1 MKILFLTQWFDPEP
15 GAIRGLPLAVWLQA
29 RGHQVTVIT
38 GFPNYPGGKV
48 YPGYRIR
55 WRQWE
60 TVEGVRILRLPLIPN
75 HGSSA
80 VGRILNY
87 VSFALSSALLGP
99 WLAGKADVLYVYHPP
114 PTVGLAALVLKA
126 LRRLPYVYHIADMWP
141 ESVIE
146 SGMVKRGVLTRVL
159 ASCIH
164 FWCNALY
171 RSADVITVL
180 SPGFKR
186 LLTERGVEASKIQVV
201 YNWTQDDLF
210 RPVPRDVALAQK
222 LGLAGRFNVVYSG
235 NLGSFQAL
243 ETVLHAAQRLRDY
256 PEIQIVLAGTGQRE
270 AELRSAAEGLENVR
284 FLGGRPMAEMPQIHA
299 LADVLLVHLR
309 DLDFFASTV
318 PSKTQVALASGR
330 PVLMG
335 VRGDAAA
342 IITDARAGLTC
353 EPENAEAMAEQILK
367 LYRMAPEALE
377 QLGANGRAYYLS
389 RMSLDVGGALMED
402 IFSGVLER
410 TAPRRIPVA
419 EGD

>member
-1 MKILFLTQWFDPEP
+1 MKIVFLTQWFDPEP
-15 GAIRGLPLAVWLQA
+15 GAIRGLPLAAWLQA

-60 TVEGVRILRLPLIPN
+60 TVQGVKVLRLPLIPN

-80 VGRILNY
+80 VGRVLNY
-87 VSFALSSALLGP
+87 LSFALSSALLGP
-99 WLAGKADVLYVYHPP
+99 WFIGKADIVYVYHPP

-126 LRRLPYVYHIADMWP
+126 FRRLPYVYHIADMWP

-146 SGMVKRGVLTRVL
+146 SGMVRRGVMTRVI

-164 FWCNALY
+164 LWCGMLY

-186 LLTERGVEASKIQVV
+186 LLAERGVESDKIHIV

-210 RPVPRDVALAQK
+210 RPVPRDASLAQA
-222 LGLAGRFNVVYSG
+222 LGLAGRFNVIYAG

-243 ETVLHAAQRLRDY
+243 ETLLRAAERLRDY
-256 PEIQIVLAGTGQRE
+256 PEIQIVLAGTGQKE
-270 AELRSAAEGLENVR
+270 SELRSAAQGLRNVL
-284 FLGGRPMAEMPQIHA
+284 FLGGRPMTEMPPIHA
-299 LADVLLVHLR
+299 LADVLLVHLK

-335 VRGDAAA
+335 VRGDAAD
-342 IITDARAGLTC
+342 IITEAGAGLTC
-353 EPENAEAMAEQILK
+353 EPENDAAMAAQILELYHMKAEAREEM
-367 LYRMAPEALE
+367 
-377 QLGANGRAYYLS
+377 GANGRAYYQS

-402 IFSGVLER
+402 IFCGVLAR
-410 TAPRRIPVA
+410 SAPPHIPVA
-419 EGD
+419 EGG

>member
-1 MKILFLTQWFDPEP
+1 MKIVFLTQWFDPEP
-15 GAIRGLPLAVWLQA
+15 GAIRGLPLAAWLQA

-60 TVEGVRILRLPLIPN
+60 TVDGVKVLRLPLIPN

-80 VGRILNY
+80 VGRTLNY

-99 WLAGKADVLYVYHPP
+99 WFIGQADIVYVYHPP
-114 PTVGLAALVLKA
+114 PTVGLAALILKFI
-126 LRRLPYVYHIADMWP
+126 RRLPFVYHIADMWP
-141 ESVIE
+141 ESVVE
-146 SGMVKRGVLTRVL
+146 SGMVPRGALTVVIAR
-159 ASCIH
+159 CIH
-164 FWCNALY
+164 FWCNTLY
-171 RSADVITVL
+171 RYADTITVL

-186 LLTERGVEASKIQVV
+186 LLTQRGVDPSKIQVV

-210 RPVPRDVALAQK
+210 RPVQRDPALAQE
-222 LGLAGRFNVVYSG
+222 LGLAERFNVIYSG

-243 ETVLHAAQRLRDY
+243 ETVLSAAERLQDY
-256 PEIQIVLAGTGQRE
+256 PDIQIVLAGTGQKE
-270 AELRSAAEGLENVR
+270 CALRSAARGMANVR
-284 FLGGRPMAEMPQIHA
+284 FLGGRPMTEMPQIHA
-299 LADVLLVHLR
+299 LADVLLVHLK

-330 PVLMG
+330 PILMG
-335 VRGDAAA
+335 VRGDAAD
-342 IITDARAGLTC
+342 IITEAGAGLTC
-353 EPENAEAMAEQILK
+353 EPENADAMAAKILE
-367 LYRMAPEALE
+367 LYRMKAEARE

-402 IFSGVLER
+402 IFSRVLGR
-410 TAPRRIPVA
+410 NASRHISVA